1 MQPISG
7 PGAPLP
13 GDRPTIDAPPGS
25 VRPGSPAGTAA
36 AGEQPLT
43 PAQRTTLERLIVKIM
58 SLSSLKSPELWAG
71 LRHEVGVKNDA
82 GLQARHFPP
91 AEQFLNTRLSQ
102 VQNTHATRQLLQQ
115 LTDLLPTG
123 NNRQAVSDF
132 IRQQFGHTVLSS
144 LNPDQMR
151 QVLTMLQNGQ
161 MAIPQ
166 PQQNRVTDRSLLPA
180 EHQTLNQQIS
190 RLAAA
195 TGEQPVKLWASLLK
209 VVNLH
214 GGDPIP
220 SRFFPLMNQYLQT
233 SQTLSQH
240 AAPTLHLLTTTL
252 KQPPDA
258 GEQRMLEDYS
268 QQRFNATPQTLL
280 TPTQTQDLLN
290 QLFSRRAERQQE
302 QPLADS
308 ELNPRPVTVPLWGA
322 LPPVLQPL
330 ANRPVFTAF
339 AVLLLLV
346 LFLWMLF

>member
-13 GDRPTIDAPPGS
+13 GDRPTIDAQTGTA
-25 VRPGSPAGTAA
+25 RPGTSTGT
-36 AGEQPLT
+36 GEQPLT

-58 SLSSLKSPELWAG
+58 SLSSLKSAELWAG

-82 GLQARHFPP
+82 GLQARHFPL

-144 LNPDQMR
+144 LNPDQLR

-195 TGEQPVKLWASLLK
+195 TGEQPVKLWAALLK

-214 GGDPIP
+214 SGDPIP
-220 SRFFPLMNQYLQT
+220 SRVFPLMNQYLQA

-240 AAPTLHLLTTTL
+240 TAPTLIQLTATL

-258 GEQRMLEDYS
+258 GEQRMLEEYS
-268 QQRFNATPQTLL
+268 QQRFNAPPQALL
-280 TPTQTQDLLN
+280 TPNQTQDLLN
-290 QLFSRRAERQQE
+290 LLFSRRAERLQE
-302 QPLADS
+302 QHLADNQ
-308 ELNPRPVTVPLWGA
+308 LNPHAIVVPLWGA

-330 ANRPVFTAF
+330 ASRPVFTAF
-339 AVLLLLV
+339 AALILFVLV
-346 LFLWMLF
+346 LWILL